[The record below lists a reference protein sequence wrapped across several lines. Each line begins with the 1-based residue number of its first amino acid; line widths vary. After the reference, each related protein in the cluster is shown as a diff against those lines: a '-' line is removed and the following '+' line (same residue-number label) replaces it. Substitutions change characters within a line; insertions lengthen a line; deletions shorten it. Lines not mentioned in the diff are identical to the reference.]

1 MRKFETGATRD
12 TDDNKYDY
20 EAFLSP
26 RVLESFAAYMHK
38 NRFQADGTKRDGD
51 NWQKGIP
58 LDAYMK
64 SMFRHFMD
72 IWKAHRGLQAP
83 DIKESLN
90 ALLFNAMGMLHE
102 TLKNRHSTIAKLV
115 NLVEELSKPPT
126 LHVENGDFDPR
137 HLQNEWEEK
146 LKPLTDKIVLHVGDR
161 VSCDYAGFIT
171 VTPADGTDP
180 HKFRFDT
187 ETPVVIEEGGVP
199 FTTQLPPLD
208 PSLAGDAATWTSAD
222 EDKMFTH
229 RYGELAHDEES
240 TKAEAQDSCS
250 FACTCYGCACE
261 NTTVAPVAGVE
272 RSKVVGISTEWTQ
285 SEVEPLAPEVQSA
298 IGREKA
304 P

>member
-64 SMFRHFMD
+64 SLFRHFID
-72 IWKAHRGLQAP
+72 IWKAHRGLPAP
-83 DIKESLN
+83 AIEESLN

-102 TLKNRHSTIAKLV
+102 TLKNRAALYEPIQYKTPSVI
-115 NLVEELSKPPT
+115 EQ
-126 LHVENGDFDPR
+126 GDFDPR

-229 RYGELAHDEES
+229 RYGELAHDEEAI
-240 TKAEAQDSCS
+240 KAEAN
-250 FACTCYGCACE
+250 CYYCEECACLHDYPATKPGPHTAME
-261 NTTVAPVAGVE
+261 TMAGME

-298 IGREKA
+298 VGREKA

>member
-102 TLKNRHSTIAKLV
+102 KLKTTKLSQEAWDKIV
-115 NLVEELSKPPT
+115 AELSEPPT
-126 LHVENGDFDPR
+126 LHVENGDFDDPR
-137 HLQNEWEEK
+137 HLQNEW
-146 LKPLTDKIVLHVGDR
+146 
-161 VSCDYAGFIT
+161 
-171 VTPADGTDP
+171 
-180 HKFRFDT
+180 
-187 ETPVVIEEGGVP
+187 
-199 FTTQLPPLD
+199 
-208 PSLAGDAATWTSAD
+208 D
-222 EDKMFTH
+222 ENIQHAYTH
-229 RYGELAHDEES
+229 RYGELAHDEEAI
-240 TKAEAQDSCS
+240 KEEKDCCEECCAECDNSCS
-250 FACTCYGCACE
+250 YTSTG
-261 NTTVAPVAGVE
+261 TVARME
-272 RSKVVGISTEWTQ
+272 RSEVLGVHEKRTE
-285 SEVEPLAPEVQSA
+285 ENVPPLAPEVQSA